1 MIRGFEQRMAEGE
14 SQAPGAPAGGGND
27 PIAAMLKMAEA
38 VTALVE
44 AQSAEKGE
52 TLKLAQ
58 VLADNASDS
67 RAKLTTNKPKLSAE
81 TAVVFR
87 DDLKAFKI
95 YMNEHK
101 QTRSSAWIKGARAIV
116 TGKAKTCLLY
126 TSPSPRDG
134 LLSRMPSSA

>member
-1 MIRGFEQRMAEGE
+1 MLRSVEQRMADEA
-14 SQAPGAPAGGGND
+14 SRAPAAPAAGGGGGGGGGND
-27 PIAAMLKMAEA
+27 PTAAMLKMAEA

-81 TAVVFR
+81 TAIVFR

-101 QTRSSAWIKGARAIV
+101 QTRSSAW
-116 TGKAKTCLLY
+116 L
-126 TSPSPRDG
+126 
-134 LLSRMPSSA
+134 